1 MTNYVRCTR
10 TLRAEPSIRRGAG
23 PVCAK
28 WLLRQVGW
36 TGRVPKGWSVVSD
49 ERVQRFLKRPLV
61 SPDIP
66 DDQAPRGARGD
77 RAESQALGVVF
88 GGGTA

>member
-1 MTNYVRCTR
+1 VTHCVRCTR

-36 TGRVPKGWSVVSD
+36 TGRVPKGWSVLAD

-66 DDQAPRGARGD
+66 DDQAPLISTHGATGRSRRSRRRRGR
-77 RAESQALGVVF
+77 
-88 GGGTA
+88 